1 MRKLVA
7 LALTI
12 CLTVT
17 SIAASQRERRPT
29 SQDISSTPQ
38 VTTTSSIL
46 PAGTV
51 LMVKLETRLDSE
63 TSRISDRFRARFVEP
78 VTDTRGRE
86 LIPQSALVEGY
97 IDAIV
102 PAQRKRRSGI
112 ISVTFDTLRLP
123 DGRAIPLS
131 GTLTPTDSK
140 DRKRI
145 DEEGNIRPARSTTLQ
160 SIVFIGGGSSAGAA
174 IGMITGGVLLGTGIG
189 AAAGVAAAWLAKG
202 KEAVVEPGTR
212 LGVELNRPLDVSLG
226 STGIVRISPRP
237 KLEADREEPQQQV
250 TVPPAKNAA
259 SPATSSSTRPAANP
273 PPQAAT
279 NPPVNSAA
287 QPVVSPPD
295 STNVTPS
302 VPSSPPVAAAR
313 ADLSLSEMVARIAD
327 KADVLAADYAAS
339 IGATRKA
346 DGKYEF
352 NPQRILRVEETEL
365 LFSLS
370 TLKDST
376 QLFRGVLGAEA
387 TGESRRRSAE
397 RLTVLTGDIDRQ
409 WSVVRP
415 AAELDR
421 KWRDLNREIRLLVE
435 MAKASS

>member
-1 MRKLVA
+1 MLV
-7 LALTI
+7 
-12 CLTVT
+12 
-17 SIAASQRERRPT
+17 
-29 SQDISSTPQ
+29 
-38 VTTTSSIL
+38 
-46 PAGTV
+46 
-51 LMVKLETRLDSE
+51 VKLETRLDSE
-63 TSRISDRFRARFVEP
+63 NSRISDRFRARFVEP
-78 VTDTRGRE
+78 VTDTSGRE

-97 IDAIV
+97 VDAIV

-145 DEEGNIRPARSTTLQ
+145 DEEGNIRPSGSTTLQ

-189 AAAGVAAAWLAKG
+189 AAAGVVAAWLAKG

-226 STGIVRISPRP
+226 ATGIVRISPRP
-237 KLEADREEPQQQV
+237 KLEADGEEPQQRV
-250 TVPPAKNAA
+250 AVPPAKNAA
-259 SPATSSSTRPAANP
+259 SPANDFFKESFNKSFNKSSSESSGAGSK
-273 PPQAAT
+273 
-279 NPPVNSAA
+279 NPPVNSAT

-295 STNVTPS
+295 STHVTPPS

-313 ADLSLSEMVARIAD
+313 ADLSLSEMGARVAD
-327 KADVLAADYAAS
+327 KAEVLAADYAAS

-365 LFSLS
+365 HFSLS

-376 QLFRGVLGAEA
+376 QVFRGVLGAEA

-397 RLTVLTGDIDRQ
+397 RLTVLTGEVDRQ